1 MESLNQVLDAIPSGI
16 PGMVLVFVVVSCLV
30 LWLLIPFMIYSMCR
44 RIKTI
49 EWNMNYILFG
59 DKKKNARNLKNDW
72 RDSIVYWI
80 LAIVEERQK
89 ERLRQEERRREK
101 VLTVEQK
108 RKAMNL
114 NSS

>member
-1 MESLNQVLDAIPSGI
+1 
-16 PGMVLVFVVVSCLV
+16 MVLVFVVVSCLV
-30 LWLLIPFMIYSMCR
+30 LWLLVPFMIYSMCQ

-59 DKKKNARNLKNDW
+59 DKNKNARDLKSDW

-89 ERLRQEERRREK
+89 ERLRQQERRREK
-101 VLTVEQK
+101 VLAVAQK
-108 RKAMNL
+108 RKTMKM